1 MVSIDTKTMERKNRN
16 LKQLRQQMKDQEK
29 WRDEAISLLT
39 KQGIE
44 DPTTHSSVIK
54 FTTKIEALKEEVANF
69 HQDSEA
75 TSTEVVEAVVSKP
88 TVSTPQYK
96 EPDRWADTKAENVM
110 KREWNW
116 LCRMDGFV
124 PSYMRENLAKMP
136 NNKGY
141 IWKGIYYFGDLP
153 PEHPMDV
160 TTMFEKQNQIL
171 FIHEWTPEYYKI
183 FEKGDKQ
190 KPKILKFE
198 NYF

>member
-1 MVSIDTKTMERKNRN
+1 MESKNRN
-16 LKQLRQQMKDQEK
+16 LKQIRQQIKDQEK

-44 DPTTHSSVIK
+44 DPTAHASVVK
-54 FTTKIEALKEEVANF
+54 FFTKIEALKKEVANF
-69 HQDSEA
+69 HQDSEV
-75 TSTEVVEAVVSKP
+75 TSTEVSEVVVNKP
-88 TVSTPQYK
+88 TISAPQYK
-96 EPDRWADTKAENVM
+96 EPDRWADTKAENAM

-116 LCRMDGFV
+116 LCRMDSFV

-190 KPKILKFE
+190 KPKTLKFE

>member
-1 MVSIDTKTMERKNRN
+1 MEGITRN

-75 TSTEVVEAVVSKP
+75 TSTEVVEAVISKP

-96 EPDRWADTKAENVM
+96 EPDRWADTKAENAM

-160 TTMFEKQNQIL
+160 TTMFENKIKFCL
-171 FIHEWTPEYYKI
+171 FTNGHPSITKFLKRVI
-183 FEKGDKQ
+183 NKN
-190 KPKILKFE
+190 LKF
-198 NYF
+198 